1 MKFKAAALSLLIT
14 LPSIS
19 FAQES
24 KFTVTELADNLYML
38 EGKAGGNIGL
48 MIGSD
53 GTFLIDDQ
61 MAPVAKALM
70 ETIHDLGGTNPRFL
84 LNTHYHRD
92 HTGGNEAIGNGVTT
106 IISHDNT
113 RKRLNMETTISA
125 FNATN
130 QPIADVALPIV
141 TFAKT
146 LHLHINGQTVRTD
159 HFPHAHTDGD
169 SATYFKEANVVH
181 TGDIFF
187 NGLYPFIDTDNGGS
201 LPGMI
206 EAVERLIATTDATT
220 KIIPGHGPLAKRA
233 DLVAYLDMLSFAN
246 TSLSNLKTSG
256 IDVNEAIALKP
267 MAKYD
272 ATWGQGLFSSDK
284 WIGLMY
290 ASLN

>member
-1 MKFKAAALSLLIT
+1 MRFKAAALSLLIT
-14 LPSIS
+14 LPNIS

-24 KFTVTELADNLYML
+24 KFAVTELADNLYML

-48 MIGSD
+48 MIGPD

-70 ETIHDLGGTNPRFL
+70 ETIHGLGGKNPRFL

-113 RKRLNMETTISA
+113 RKRLNMETTIGA
-125 FNATN
+125 FNVTN
-130 QPIADVALPIV
+130 QPAADVALPIV
-141 TFAKT
+141 TFSET

-169 SATYFKEANVVH
+169 TATYFEGANVVH

-201 LPGMI
+201 LSGMI

-220 KIIPGHGPLAKRA
+220 KIIPGHGPLANRA
-233 DLVAYLDMLSFAN
+233 DLVAYLEMLSFAN
-246 TSLSNLKTSG
+246 TSLSDLKASG
-256 IDVNEAIALKP
+256 MAVDAVIGLKP

-272 ATWGQGLFSSDK
+272 AKWGHGLFSADK
-284 WIGLMY
+284 WIGLIY
-290 ASLN
+290 GSLD